1 MTGRGNCCRKSM
13 LMLRLRYIV
22 VTEVGIGVKVLLS
35 NLKTNKLSPNYDPNP
50 CDVVTRKKGEVTGR
64 SKADVDIKRNVP
76 LVKKYQ

>member
-1 MTGRGNCCRKSM
+1 M
-13 LMLRLRYIV
+13 LLKEYADVKRYIV
-22 VTEVGIGVKVLLS
+22 VTEVGNGVKVLLR

-50 CDVVTRKKGEVTGR
+50 CDVVTRKKGDVTGR